1 MDDFASFVMTRSDG
15 TAKQTIRNYHLKTNH
30 THKLNMKT
38 RNLLL
43 ACGMAIILIGV
54 TAALTIALAQSN
66 DEQMETYEGTNHEF
80 LSFDQIDHIT
90 HDIELPESMTFCGE
104 EVPLDLFYVRERLE
118 RELIVNSYLHS
129 GTLLL
134 LKRSSRWFPIMESIM
149 EKHGLPE
156 DFKYLAMIESSL
168 TNAVSP
174 SKAVGFWQFLEGT
187 GKEYNLEINKEVDMR
202 YNVEKETVAACK
214 YLKSSYGK
222 FGSWTLAAAAFN
234 CGNGRVSR
242 TQEEQRVDSYYD
254 MLLPEETQRYIFRIL
269 ALKLIT
275 ENPEKYGFQI
285 SNNGWYRPY
294 ETKTVTVTESIPSLA
309 DFAYEQGTNLKML
322 KYFNPWLRSNSLTIS
337 AGNSYEIKIPTG
349 KYAKTHG
356 KMRGAG

>member
-1 MDDFASFVMTRSDG
+1 MS
-15 TAKQTIRNYHLKTNH
+15 
-30 THKLNMKT
+30 T

-66 DEQMETYEGTNHEF
+66 DEQMETYEGTDHEY
-80 LSFDQIDHIT
+80 LAFDHIDHIT
-90 HDIELPESMTFCGE
+90 HDIELPETMDFCGE
-104 EVPLDLFYVRERLE
+104 EVPLDLFNVRERLE
-118 RELIVNSYLHS
+118 REIIVNSYRHS
-129 GTLLL
+129 ATILL
-134 LKRSSRWFPIMESIM
+134 LKRTTRWFPVMEPLM
-149 EKHGLPE
+149 EKYGLPE
-156 DFKYLAMIESSL
+156 DFKYLSMIESEL

-174 SKAVGFWQFLEGT
+174 SKAVGFWQFLEST
-187 GKEYNLEINKEVDMR
+187 GKEYSLEINKEVDMR

-214 YLKSSYGK
+214 YLKASYRK

-234 CGNGRVSR
+234 CGNGRITKV
-242 TQEEQRVDSYYD
+242 QDEQRVDSYYD
-254 MLLPEETQRYIFRIL
+254 MQLPEETQRYVFRIL

-285 SNNGWYRPY
+285 NDNGWYRPY
-294 ETKTVTVTESIPSLA
+294 ETKTVTVTESIPSLV
-309 DFAYEQGTNLKML
+309 DFAYEQGTNYKML

-349 KYAKTHG
+349 DYAKTH
-356 KMRGAG
+356 KPMKAAETP

>member
-1 MDDFASFVMTRSDG
+1 MS
-15 TAKQTIRNYHLKTNH
+15 
-30 THKLNMKT
+30 T

-54 TAALTIALAQSN
+54 TAAVTFSLAQSN
-66 DEQMETYEGTNHEF
+66 DEQIDEQAQTQETSSKEV
-80 LSFDQIDHIT
+80 LPFDHIDHIT
-90 HDIELPESMTFCGE
+90 HDIELPKTMTFCDE

-118 RELIVNSYLHS
+118 RELLANSYLHS
-129 GTLLL
+129 STLLI
-134 LKRSSRWFPIMESIM
+134 LKRSSRWFPVMEPLM
-149 EKHGLPE
+149 EKYNLPE
-156 DFKYLAMIESSL
+156 DFKYLCMIESSL

-214 YLKSSYGK
+214 YLKASYKK

-234 CGNGRVSR
+234 CGNGRINK
-242 TQEEQRVDSYYD
+242 TKEEQRVDSYYD
-254 MLLPEETQRYIFRIL
+254 MELPEETQRYVFRIL

-285 SNNGWYRPY
+285 SNEGWYQPY
-294 ETKTVTVTESIPSLA
+294 ETKTVTVTQSIPSLV

-322 KYFNPWLRSNSLTIS
+322 RYFNPWLRGNSLTIS

-349 KYAKTHG
+349 EYAKTHG
-356 KMRGAG
+356 KMRSL